1 MIEVNKSLEY
11 EKIEKMLEEYFSFE
25 DSLEDFKKE
34 EMIKDD
40 FYLDREHKYL
50 SELLDFFNQ
59 NNIINTLHVYPL
71 RNYFLLLDK
80 GGNIGIKG
88 LADFLPFLENISLY
102 IEAFKDRNNMEL
114 ILDLVLDLRDFK
126 YIHDRIDQAILPDL
140 TIDSNASSTLYSI
153 RKKIQAYETSISSKA
168 REIAKKYSNYLA
180 ESNITIKDGLP
191 SLAIKNSY
199 KSYVKGFVSDVSNS
213 GSTVYIV
220 PLEIIEMN
228 NEIYELKE
236 KEKEEEERI
245 VKALTQLIKEEQEG
259 IEKDY
264 LIALRLDSLLARVK
278 FGLSY
283 KGSVAS
289 ISTSIKLEEL
299 SHLLINRDVVVKND
313 FEVEDDKK
321 IVVITGPNAGGKT
334 VLIKAISLACYLN
347 QRGYLVPAK
356 KAALKT
362 FSSIEFIAG
371 DGQSIMDNLSTFSG
385 HIVEINSSLS
395 KIDKDS
401 LFVVDEIGQGTSP
414 LDGEAIGNAVIDY
427 LESVGC
433 YGILTSH
440 YEGLKEKAIRDDEV
454 EVGAMIFDEDTIK
467 PTFKYKRGL
476 IGRSYALEVAK
487 NLHMKEEILVKA
499 QEYLDRSL
507 DSEEK
512 KAIANLTK
520 LQEQNER
527 LKQSYEEKLNK
538 LNELNAKR
546 EQAIKALQV
555 EKENIKAKAQDKI
568 DSLVDEKIDELDEI
582 FKKNKNKIDLAS
594 FASLKGQLNKMKE
607 REEDEVKVKVRF
619 EVNDYVKVNS
629 INNTGYIKSIKGN
642 KIEVDIDG
650 MLLKTDLGDLV
661 KLPDPKKA
669 KIKQNYA
676 KIDKVFL
683 GKSGVPLECNL
694 IGLHVD
700 EAKEKLE
707 KYIDDC
713 MLMHYHEVRIIHGH
727 GTGALR
733 TMVKEYCAS
742 NKNIKSTRFGD
753 TYEGGVGATIITFK

>member
-71 RNYFLLLDK
+71 RNYFSLLDK

-191 SLAIKNSY
+191 SLAVKNSY

-245 VKALTQLIKEEQEG
+245 VKALTQLIKEEQEA
-259 IEKDY
+259 IYKDY

-283 KGSVAS
+283 KGSVAA

-385 HIVEINSSLS
+385 HIVEINNSLS

-582 FKKNKNKIDLAS
+582 FKKNKNRIDLAS

>member
-71 RNYFLLLDK
+71 RNYFSLLDK

-191 SLAIKNSY
+191 SLAVKNSY

-245 VKALTQLIKEEQEG
+245 VKALTQLIKEEQEA

-356 KAALKT
+356 KAELKT
-362 FSSIEFIAG
+362 FSSIEFIAE

-385 HIVEINSSLS
+385 HIVEINNSLS

-555 EKENIKAKAQDKI
+555 EKENIKAKAQNKI

-582 FKKNKNKIDLAS
+582 FKKNKNRIDLAS

>member
-71 RNYFLLLDK
+71 RNYFSLLDK

-191 SLAIKNSY
+191 SLAVKNSY

-245 VKALTQLIKEEQEG
+245 VKALTQLIKEEQEA
-259 IEKDY
+259 IYKDY

-356 KAALKT
+356 KAELKT

-385 HIVEINSSLS
+385 HIVEINNSLS

-733 TMVKEYCAS
+733 TIVKEYCAS

>member
-71 RNYFLLLDK
+71 RNYFSLLDK

-180 ESNITIKDGLP
+180 ELNITIKDGLP
-191 SLAIKNSY
+191 SLAVKNSY

-245 VKALTQLIKEEQEG
+245 VKALTQLIKEEQEA

-289 ISTSIKLEEL
+289 ISNSIKLEEL

-356 KAALKT
+356 KAELKT

-385 HIVEINSSLS
+385 HIVEINNSLS

-661 KLPDPKKA
+661 KLADPKKA

>member
-71 RNYFLLLDK
+71 RNYFSLLDK

-191 SLAIKNSY
+191 SLAVKNSY

-220 PLEIIEMN
+220 RLEIIEMN

-245 VKALTQLIKEEQEG
+245 VKALTQLIKEEQEA
-259 IEKDY
+259 IYKDY

>member
-71 RNYFLLLDK
+71 RNYFSLLDK

-168 REIAKKYSNYLA
+168 REIAKKYSSYLA

-245 VKALTQLIKEEQEG
+245 VKALTQLIKEEQEA

-289 ISTSIKLEEL
+289 ISNSIKLEEL

-356 KAALKT
+356 KAELKT

-427 LESVGC
+427 LESVRC

-546 EQAIKALQV
+546 EQAIKALQI

-582 FKKNKNKIDLAS
+582 FKRNKNKIDLAS

-661 KLPDPKKA
+661 KLSDHKKA

>member
-71 RNYFLLLDK
+71 RNYFSLLDK

-191 SLAIKNSY
+191 SLAVKNSY

-245 VKALTQLIKEEQEG
+245 VKALTQLIKEEQEA
-259 IEKDY
+259 IYKDY

-356 KAALKT
+356 KAELKN

-499 QEYLDRSL
+499 QEYLDKSL

-582 FKKNKNKIDLAS
+582 FKRNKNRIDLAS

>member
-71 RNYFLLLDK
+71 RNYFSLLDK

-245 VKALTQLIKEEQEG
+245 VKALTQLIKEEQEA

-356 KAALKT
+356 KAELKT

-371 DGQSIMDNLSTFSG
+371 DGQSIIDNLSTFSG

>member
-71 RNYFLLLDK
+71 RNYFSLLDK

-126 YIHDRIDQAILPDL
+126 YIHDRIDQAILPGL

-191 SLAIKNSY
+191 SLAVKNSY

-245 VKALTQLIKEEQEG
+245 VKALTQLIKEEQEA

-527 LKQSYEEKLNK
+527 LKQSYEEKLDK

>member
-71 RNYFLLLDK
+71 RNYFSLLDK

-191 SLAIKNSY
+191 SLAVKNSY

-245 VKALTQLIKEEQEG
+245 VKALTQLIKEEQEA
-259 IEKDY
+259 IYKDY

>member
-71 RNYFLLLDK
+71 RNYFSLLDK

-168 REIAKKYSNYLA
+168 REIAKKYSSYLA

-191 SLAIKNSY
+191 SLAVKNSY

-245 VKALTQLIKEEQEG
+245 VKALTQLIKEEQEA

-356 KAALKT
+356 KAELKT

>member
-40 FYLDREHKYL
+40 FYLDREHKYI

-71 RNYFLLLDK
+71 RNYFSLLDK

-191 SLAIKNSY
+191 SLAVKNSY

-245 VKALTQLIKEEQEG
+245 VKALTQLIKEEQEA
-259 IEKDY
+259 IYKDY

-385 HIVEINSSLS
+385 HIVEINNSLS

>member
-71 RNYFLLLDK
+71 RNYFSLLDK

-191 SLAIKNSY
+191 SLAVKNSY

-245 VKALTQLIKEEQEG
+245 VKALTQLIKEEQEA
-259 IEKDY
+259 IYKDY

-356 KAALKT
+356 KAELKT

-385 HIVEINSSLS
+385 HIVEINNSLS

>member
-71 RNYFLLLDK
+71 RNYFSLLDK

-191 SLAIKNSY
+191 SLAVKNSY

-245 VKALTQLIKEEQEG
+245 VKALTQLIKEEQEA
-259 IEKDY
+259 IYKDY

-356 KAALKT
+356 KAELKT

-582 FKKNKNKIDLAS
+582 FKRNKNKIDLAS
-594 FASLKGQLNKMKE
+594 FACLKGQLNKMKE

>member
-71 RNYFLLLDK
+71 RNYFSLLDK
-80 GGNIGIKG
+80 GGNIGITG

-191 SLAIKNSY
+191 SLAVKNSY

-245 VKALTQLIKEEQEG
+245 VKALTQLIKEEQEA

-356 KAALKT
+356 KAELKT

-467 PTFKYKRGL
+467 PTFKCKRGL

>member
-71 RNYFLLLDK
+71 RNYFSLLDK

-191 SLAIKNSY
+191 SLAVKNSY

-245 VKALTQLIKEEQEG
+245 VKALTQLIKEEQEA
-259 IEKDY
+259 IYKDY

-356 KAALKT
+356 KAELKT

-499 QEYLDRSL
+499 QEYLDKSL

-582 FKKNKNKIDLAS
+582 FKKNKNRIDLAS

-683 GKSGVPLECNL
+683 GKSGVSLECNL

>member
-71 RNYFLLLDK
+71 RNYFSLLDK

-191 SLAIKNSY
+191 SLAVKNSY

-245 VKALTQLIKEEQEG
+245 VKALTQLIKEEQEA
-259 IEKDY
+259 IYKDY

-356 KAALKT
+356 KAELKT

-385 HIVEINSSLS
+385 HIVEINNSLS

-512 KAIANLTK
+512 KTIANLTK

>member
-40 FYLDREHKYL
+40 SYLDREHKYL

-71 RNYFLLLDK
+71 RNYFSLLDK

-191 SLAIKNSY
+191 SLAVKNSY

-245 VKALTQLIKEEQEG
+245 VKALTQLIKEEQEA

-385 HIVEINSSLS
+385 HIVEINNSLS

>member
-71 RNYFLLLDK
+71 RNYFSLLDK

-88 LADFLPFLENISLY
+88 LSDFLPFLENISLY

-191 SLAIKNSY
+191 SLAVKNSY

-245 VKALTQLIKEEQEG
+245 VKALTQLIKEEQEA

-283 KGSVAS
+283 KGSVAA

-356 KAALKT
+356 KAELKT

>member
-25 DSLEDFKKE
+25 ESLKDFKKE

-71 RNYFLLLDK
+71 RNYFSLLDK

-191 SLAIKNSY
+191 SLAVKNSY

-245 VKALTQLIKEEQEG
+245 VKALTQLIKEEQEA

-499 QEYLDRSL
+499 QEYLDKSL

-582 FKKNKNKIDLAS
+582 FKKNKNRIDLAS

>member
-71 RNYFLLLDK
+71 RNYFSLLDK

-191 SLAIKNSY
+191 SLAVKNSY

-245 VKALTQLIKEEQEG
+245 VKALTQLIKEEQEA

-385 HIVEINSSLS
+385 HIVEINNSLS

-512 KAIANLTK
+512 KTIANLTK

-753 TYEGGVGATIITFK
+753 TYEGGVGTTIITFK

>member
-71 RNYFLLLDK
+71 RNYFSLLDK

-191 SLAIKNSY
+191 SLAVKNSY

-245 VKALTQLIKEEQEG
+245 VKALTQLIKEEQEA

-538 LNELNAKR
+538 LNELNAKG

-582 FKKNKNKIDLAS
+582 FKKNKNRIDLAS

-683 GKSGVPLECNL
+683 GKSGVSLECNL

>member
-71 RNYFLLLDK
+71 RNYFSLLDK

-191 SLAIKNSY
+191 SLAVKNSY

-245 VKALTQLIKEEQEG
+245 VKALTQLIKEEQEA
-259 IEKDY
+259 IYKDY

-607 REEDEVKVKVRF
+607 REVDEVKVKVRF

>member
-1 MIEVNKSLEY
+1 MIEVNNSLEY

-25 DSLEDFKKE
+25 DSLDDFKKE

-59 NNIINTLHVYPL
+59 NNIINTLHVFSL
-71 RNYFLLLDK
+71 RNYSSLLEK

-245 VKALTQLIKEEQEG
+245 VKALTQLIKEEQEA
-259 IEKDY
+259 IYKDY

-356 KAALKT
+356 KAELKT

-385 HIVEINSSLS
+385 HIVEINNSLS

-555 EKENIKAKAQDKI
+555 EKENIKAKAQNKI

>member
-1 MIEVNKSLEY
+1 M
-11 EKIEKMLEEYFSFE
+11 
-25 DSLEDFKKE
+25 
-34 EMIKDD
+34 
-40 FYLDREHKYL
+40 
-50 SELLDFFNQ
+50 
-59 NNIINTLHVYPL
+59 HVYPL
-71 RNYFLLLDK
+71 RNYFSLLDK

-191 SLAIKNSY
+191 SLAVKNSY

-245 VKALTQLIKEEQEG
+245 VKALTQLIKEEQEA
-259 IEKDY
+259 IYKDY

-283 KGSVAS
+283 KGSVAA

-385 HIVEINSSLS
+385 HIVEINNSLS

-414 LDGEAIGNAVIDY
+414 LDGEAIGNAVIVY

-440 YEGLKEKAIRDDEV
+440 YEDLKEKAIRDDEV

>member
-71 RNYFLLLDK
+71 RNYFSLLDK

-191 SLAIKNSY
+191 SLAVKNSY

-245 VKALTQLIKEEQEG
+245 VKALTQLIKEEQEA

-356 KAALKT
+356 KAELKT

-512 KAIANLTK
+512 KTIANLTK

-683 GKSGVPLECNL
+683 GKSGVSLECNL

>member
-71 RNYFLLLDK
+71 RNYFSLLDK

-191 SLAIKNSY
+191 SLAVKNSY

-245 VKALTQLIKEEQEG
+245 VKALTQLIKEEQEA

-683 GKSGVPLECNL
+683 GKSGVSLECNL

>member
-71 RNYFLLLDK
+71 RNYFSLLDK

-191 SLAIKNSY
+191 SLAVKNSY

-245 VKALTQLIKEEQEG
+245 VKALTQLIKEEQEA

-283 KGSVAS
+283 KGSVAA

-499 QEYLDRSL
+499 QEYLDKSL

-555 EKENIKAKAQDKI
+555 EKDNIKAKAQDKI

>member
-71 RNYFLLLDK
+71 RNYFSLLDK

-191 SLAIKNSY
+191 SLAVKNSY

-245 VKALTQLIKEEQEG
+245 VKALTQLIKEEQEA
-259 IEKDY
+259 IYKDY

-356 KAALKT
+356 KAELKT

-499 QEYLDRSL
+499 QEYLDKSL

-582 FKKNKNKIDLAS
+582 FKKNKNRIDLAS

>member
-71 RNYFLLLDK
+71 RNYFSLLDK

-191 SLAIKNSY
+191 SLAVKNSY

-245 VKALTQLIKEEQEG
+245 VKALTQLIKEEQEA

-356 KAALKT
+356 KAELKT

-385 HIVEINSSLS
+385 HIVEINNSLS

>member
-71 RNYFLLLDK
+71 RNYFSLLDK

-191 SLAIKNSY
+191 SLAVKNSY

-245 VKALTQLIKEEQEG
+245 VKALTQLIKEEQEA

-356 KAALKT
+356 KAELKT

-385 HIVEINSSLS
+385 HIVEINNSLS

-499 QEYLDRSL
+499 QEYLDKSL

-582 FKKNKNKIDLAS
+582 FKRNKNRIDLAS

>member
-71 RNYFLLLDK
+71 RNYFSLLDK

-102 IEAFKDRNNMEL
+102 IEAFKDRNNMDL

-168 REIAKKYSNYLA
+168 REIAKKYSSYLA

-245 VKALTQLIKEEQEG
+245 VKALTQLIKEEQEA

-582 FKKNKNKIDLAS
+582 FKKNKNRIDLAS

>member
-71 RNYFLLLDK
+71 RNYFSLLDK

-168 REIAKKYSNYLA
+168 REIAKKYSSYLA

-191 SLAIKNSY
+191 SLAVKNSY

-245 VKALTQLIKEEQEG
+245 VKALTQLIKEEQEA

-356 KAALKT
+356 KAELKT

-476 IGRSYALEVAK
+476 IGRSYASEVAK

-582 FKKNKNKIDLAS
+582 FKKNKNRIDLAS

>member
-71 RNYFLLLDK
+71 RNYFSLLDK

-191 SLAIKNSY
+191 SLAVKNSY

-245 VKALTQLIKEEQEG
+245 VKALTQLIKEEQEA
-259 IEKDY
+259 IYKDY

-356 KAALKT
+356 KAELKT

-385 HIVEINSSLS
+385 HIVEINNSLS

-733 TMVKEYCAS
+733 MMVKEYCAS

>member
-71 RNYFLLLDK
+71 RNYFSLLDK

-191 SLAIKNSY
+191 SLAVKNSY

-245 VKALTQLIKEEQEG
+245 VKALTQLIKEEQEA
-259 IEKDY
+259 IYKDY

-582 FKKNKNKIDLAS
+582 FKKNKNRIDLAS

-733 TMVKEYCAS
+733 MMVKEYCAS

>member
-71 RNYFLLLDK
+71 RNYFSLLDK

-168 REIAKKYSNYLA
+168 REIAKKYSSYLA

-191 SLAIKNSY
+191 SLAVKNSY

-245 VKALTQLIKEEQEG
+245 VKALTQLIKEEQEA
-259 IEKDY
+259 IYKDY

-356 KAALKT
+356 KAELKT

-568 DSLVDEKIDELDEI
+568 DNLVDEKIDELDEI
-582 FKKNKNKIDLAS
+582 FKKNKNRIDLAS

>member
-71 RNYFLLLDK
+71 RNYFSLLDK

-191 SLAIKNSY
+191 SLAVKNSY

-245 VKALTQLIKEEQEG
+245 VKALTQLIKEEQEA
-259 IEKDY
+259 IYKDY

-356 KAALKT
+356 KAELKT

-582 FKKNKNKIDLAS
+582 FKKNKNRIDLAS

-661 KLPDPKKA
+661 KLADPKKA

>member
-71 RNYFLLLDK
+71 RNYFSLLDK

-168 REIAKKYSNYLA
+168 REIAKKYSSYLA

-245 VKALTQLIKEEQEG
+245 VKALTQLIKEEQEA

-385 HIVEINSSLS
+385 HIVEINNSLS

-454 EVGAMIFDEDTIK
+454 EVGAMLFDEDTIK

-683 GKSGVPLECNL
+683 GKSGVSLECNL

>member
-71 RNYFLLLDK
+71 RNYFSLLDK

-191 SLAIKNSY
+191 SLAVKNSY

-245 VKALTQLIKEEQEG
+245 VKALTQLIKEEQEA
-259 IEKDY
+259 IYKDY

-385 HIVEINSSLS
+385 HIVEINNSLS

-582 FKKNKNKIDLAS
+582 FKRNKNRIDLAS

-619 EVNDYVKVNS
+619 DVNDYVKVNS